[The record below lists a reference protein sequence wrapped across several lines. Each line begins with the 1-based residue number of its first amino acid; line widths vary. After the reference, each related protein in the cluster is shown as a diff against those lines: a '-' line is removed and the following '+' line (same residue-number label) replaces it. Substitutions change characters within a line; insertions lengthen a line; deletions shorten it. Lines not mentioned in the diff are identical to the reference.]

1 MFLDEEKRRYSTGKA
16 GFGWLSAGARRAGAY
31 RGSGRSYDFCLPAT
45 HAAENLF
52 VGIRAPVLDYFRR
65 ESIAWHHGVG
75 DGPSNHLASS
85 MVCGVNFLAPLMDH
99 PVRARTLLRGV
110 FGEEVVEAVPV
121 ESARL
126 VEFEWVG
133 NPRIDYLHEG
143 LYRTRGANATSAD
156 AAMAYRRSDGGKTLV
171 LVEWKYTESY
181 SGEDKGAGPK
191 GDTRRGRYESLVV
204 DPLGPIDASRVGY
217 DELMFEP
224 FYQFMR
230 QQLLAWRM
238 QVEGRE
244 YGADRVRVLHL
255 SPRANRAFER
265 VTSPGLS
272 KRFPA
277 GKATQ
282 VWRSL
287 LRDRDAFTPVAIE
300 DAFAP
305 LLRASADGLDEWR
318 DFIRG
323 RYAWAGWTP

>member
-1 MFLDEEKRRYSTGKA
+1 MFLEQEKQRYSAGKA
-16 GFGWLSAGARRAGAY
+16 GFGWLTAGARGAGAY
-31 RGSGRSYDFCLPAT
+31 RGSGRTYDFCVPAS
-45 HAAENLF
+45 HAAENLYA
-52 VGIRAPVLDYFRR
+52 GIRTPVLDYFHDAR
-65 ESIAWHHGVG
+65 IAWHHGVG

-85 MVCGVNFLAPLMDH
+85 MVCGVNFLGPLMDH
-99 PVRARTLLRGV
+99 PVGARTLLREV

-121 ESARL
+121 ESSRF

-133 NPRIDYLHEG
+133 DPETDYLNEG
-143 LYRTRGANATSAD
+143 FHRTRGANATSAD
-156 AAMAYRRSDGGKTLV
+156 AAMAYRRPDGGKTLV

-181 SGEDKGAGPK
+181 STADKGAGPK

-204 DPLGPIDASRVGY
+204 DPAGPIDTSRVGY

-238 QVEGRE
+238 QLEGRE
-244 YGADRVRVLHL
+244 HGADRVRVLHL

-265 VTSPGLS
+265 VTSPGLA

-305 LLRASADGLDEWR
+305 LLRGSADGLDDWR
-318 DFIRG
+318 AFIRG
-323 RYAWAGWTP
+323 RYAWAGWIP